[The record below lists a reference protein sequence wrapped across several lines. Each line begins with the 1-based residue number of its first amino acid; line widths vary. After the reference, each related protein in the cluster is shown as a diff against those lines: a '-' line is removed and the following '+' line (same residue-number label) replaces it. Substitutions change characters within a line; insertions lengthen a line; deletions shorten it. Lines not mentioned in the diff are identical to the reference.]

1 VLAADRS
8 TILQNA
14 QLFASR
20 GQFDAAIA
28 EWKKLTAESSTD
40 GTIYNTIGDLHL
52 KRNAPG
58 DAIVAYLQAAAAF
71 RAEGA
76 TLKAIAAY
84 KKVLKVDPSRYE
96 VYRHLGDLNAERG
109 LLSSAVADYLTLAK
123 YYLKERKTKEALEIY
138 KKIISQDPSNLD
150 AQQRIAELCLQE
162 NLQDEAVKV
171 YLQLGRERSAQQRYD
186 EARDAYLAVLR
197 IDPTNSEAAQ
207 YVQNYDKDVAGGMR
221 GIRPSPVQSVLPTKS
236 SEPTSLLAEATR
248 RMEEGQYAGAEA
260 ILTQLLTREPGNP
273 QVCQLLARLHLQRGD
288 LQVALNEYRF
298 LAGAAM
304 RAQDFTLAE
313 SLINEYLSVEPT
325 CVALLEMLGSLYE
338 EKGDGAAAAIHYG
351 KAIEVLLEHPEP
363 GMPMLPA
370 ELYAKVKLLAPTSP
384 VIQKFARV
392 FESGDVAPQ
401 LQEIEESASEGNR
414 PPSQPGPEVS
424 DQVRPSSASPQDA
437 AASVRGTAEDP
448 QGELAGSDEASVSGV
463 VIEGAEP
470 DDAWN
475 TTSKVNVNQDRHFPS
490 PSARADSRP
499 SVESAQAKGTSRS
512 KDRDVEDRLDLLDRV
527 RTLILNRRY
536 VAAETILFQLLAEQP
551 DDWEALQ
558 LIGRLLEEKGD
569 AAAAALQYAKALDI
583 LLQRPDQGAGSLP
596 TELYDR
602 VKALAPAS
610 PLVAKLASRFEPV
623 TREEASVAPPISSA
637 GIAAQGASV
646 QPSTSAQKPQEE
658 QTGEGEEEY
667 EVRYTLGVAYQNMGM
682 LDEAIEE
689 FRLSMQEPRSFM
701 DASLMLARC
710 LKEQGQH
717 KTAIAHLEQTLAD
730 PRCVGEKSTA
740 IRYELGL
747 LYEAEGRFDSALR
760 VYEMI
765 PQFQDVPQRIE
776 WIREHG
782 RAGASVA
789 DPYGRAKAEGQGGRA
804 QPVHAISAP
813 SQQERKKRRIS
824 YL

>member
-1 VLAADRS
+1 MAADRS

-40 GTIYNTIGDLHL
+40 GTIYNAIGDLHL

-58 DAIVAYLQAAAAF
+58 DAIVAYLQAASAF

-109 LLSSAVADYLTLAK
+109 LLSSAVADYLTLGK

-138 KKIISQDPSNLD
+138 KKVISQDPSNLD
-150 AQQRIAELCLQE
+150 AQQRVAELCLQE

-207 YVQNYDKDVAGGMR
+207 YVQNYDKDAAEGFR
-221 GIRPSPVQSVLPTKS
+221 GIRPSPVQPASPAKS
-236 SEPTSLLAEATR
+236 SEPTNLLAEATR

-304 RAQDFTLAE
+304 RAQDYTLAE
-313 SLINEYLSVEPT
+313 SLINEYLGVEPT

-370 ELYAKVKLLAPTSP
+370 ELYAKVKLLAPASP

-392 FESGDVAPQ
+392 FEPGAVAPQ
-401 LQEIEESASEGNR
+401 PQEIEESASER
-414 PPSQPGPEVS
+414 V
-424 DQVRPSSASPQDA
+424 AS
-437 AASVRGTAEDP
+437 EDT
-448 QGELAGSDEASVSGV
+448 QGELAGSDGASVGGV
-463 VIEGAEP
+463 AIEGAEP

-475 TTSKVNVNQDRHFPS
+475 TTSKFNLKQDRHFPS
-490 PSARADSRP
+490 QSATADSQP
-499 SVESAQAKGTSRS
+499 PVESAQVKGISRS
-512 KDRDVEDRLDLLDRV
+512 KDRDAEDRLDLLDRV

-536 VAAETILFQLLAEQP
+536 VAAETILSQLLAEQP
-551 DDWEALQ
+551 DDWESLQ

-583 LLQRPDQGAGSLP
+583 LLQHPDQGAESLP
-596 TELYDR
+596 TELYHK

-610 PLVAKLASRFEPV
+610 PVVAELASRFEPLMQD
-623 TREEASVAPPISSA
+623 EAPVAPPISSA
-637 GIAAQGASV
+637 AVETQNAQV
-646 QPSTSAQKPQEE
+646 QPPASAEKS
-658 QTGEGEEEY
+658 EEEKAGEDEH
-667 EVRYTLGVAYQNMGM
+667 EVRYTLGVAYQNMGL

-689 FRLSMQEPRSFM
+689 FRLSMQGPKSFM

-717 KTAIAHLEQTLAD
+717 KAAIAHLEQTLAD
-730 PRCVGEKSTA
+730 PRCVGEKTPA

-747 LYEAEGRFDSALR
+747 LYEAEGLFDSALR
-760 VYEMI
+760 VYETI
-765 PQFQDVPQRIE
+765 PQFQDVSQRIE
-776 WIREHG
+776 WIREQG

-789 DPYGRAKAEGQGGRA
+789 DPSGQAKPEAQGGRE
-804 QPVHAISAP
+804 QPVHAASAP
-813 SQQERKKRRIS
+813 PQQERKKRRIS

>member
-1 VLAADRS
+1 MAADRS

-40 GTIYNTIGDLHL
+40 GTIYNAIGDLHL

-58 DAIVAYLQAAAAF
+58 DAIVAYLQAASAF

-109 LLSSAVADYLTLAK
+109 LLSSAVADYLTLGK

-150 AQQRIAELCLQE
+150 AQQRVAELCLQE
-162 NLQDEAVKV
+162 NLQDEVV
-171 YLQLGRERSAQQRYD
+171 TMYLQLGRERSAQQRYD

-207 YVQNYDKDVAGGMR
+207 YVQNYDKDAAEGMR
-221 GIRPSPVQSVLPTKS
+221 GIRPSPVQSAPPAKS
-236 SEPTSLLAEATR
+236 SEPMNLLAEATR
-248 RMEEGQYAGAEA
+248 RMEAGQYAGAEA

-273 QVCQLLARLHLQRGD
+273 QLCQLLARLHLQRGD

-304 RAQDFTLAE
+304 RAQDYRLAE

-325 CVALLEMLGSLYE
+325 CVPLLEMLGSLYE

-363 GMPMLPA
+363 GLPTLPA
-370 ELYAKVKLLAPTSP
+370 ELYAKVKLLAPASP

-392 FESGDVAPQ
+392 FEPGAIAPQ
-401 LQEIEESASEGNR
+401 PQEIEGSASEAER
-414 PPSQPGPEVS
+414 APSQPASEVS
-424 DQVRPSSASPQDA
+424 AQIGPSSASPQDPA
-437 AASVRGTAEDP
+437 TSERVASEDT
-448 QGELAGSDEASVSGV
+448 QGELTVSDEASVGGV

-475 TTSKVNVNQDRHFPS
+475 TTSKINLKQDRHFPFQ
-490 PSARADSRP
+490 SARADSRP
-499 SVESAQAKGTSRS
+499 PVESARAKGTSRS
-512 KDRDVEDRLDLLDRV
+512 QDRDAEDRLDLLDRV

-536 VAAETILFQLLAEQP
+536 VAAETVLSQLLAEQP

-583 LLQRPDQGAGSLP
+583 LLRHPDQGTESLP
-596 TELYDR
+596 AELYHK

-610 PLVAKLASRFEPV
+610 PMVAELASRFEPV
-623 TREEASVAPPISSA
+623 VQEEAPVAPPISSA
-637 GIAAQGASV
+637 AVEMQNAQV
-646 QPSTSAQKPQEE
+646 QPPASAEKS
-658 QTGEGEEEY
+658 EEETAGEDEH
-667 EVRYTLGVAYQNMGM
+667 EVRYTLGVAYQNMGL

-689 FRLSMQEPRSFM
+689 FRLSMQGPKSFM

-717 KTAIAHLEQTLAD
+717 KAAIAHLEQTLAD
-730 PRCVGEKSTA
+730 PRCVGDKMPA

-760 VYEMI
+760 VYETI

-776 WIREHG
+776 WVREQG
-782 RAGASVA
+782 RARASVA
-789 DPYGRAKAEGQGGRA
+789 DPSGQAKPEAQGGRE
-804 QPVHAISAP
+804 QPVHAASVP
-813 SQQERKKRRIS
+813 LQQERKKRRIS